1 MLLLNR
7 KYLHYHIFFFFQVIL
22 SFYLDSKKNLRFL
35 MFIEKD
41 HDSEGHCDCLGC
53 KDFRQLGSESRG
65 EFYDKVDNVTK

>member
-22 SFYLDSKKNLRFL
+22 SFYLDSKKNLRFI
-35 MFIEKD
+35 MFIEKG

-53 KDFRQLGSESRG
+53 ESRG
-65 EFYDKVDNVTK
+65 EFCDKVDNVTK